1 MSDYPADRTAAAL
14 GALAEAIRET
24 VEDLERLAVRAAA
37 LEAEVR
43 AGSPLTEAM
52 AAEPRPLIITKL
64 VEITD
69 RLHDA
74 GGRVR
79 RTEATQLRAEGRTH
93 EQIAELF
100 GVTRQ
105 RVAQLLESPQVKPA
119 SKRAH

>member
-1 MSDYPADRTAAAL
+1 MRTDPSGRTSAAL
-14 GALAEAIRET
+14 AALVSAIRET
-24 VEDLERLAVRAAA
+24 VDDLEWLAERAEV

-43 AGSPLTEAM
+43 GGSPLTEAM